1 MLIKLYFLISTADE
15 KNIRRHLFKNHHIFL
30 TLINLLNIYH
40 VYSLPSDFF
49 DNKPKPSGGQHNSLG
64 LSSYSSDEEEE
75 DDDEDVGKGR
85 EVTQTSAASSL
96 KSVQLSHPALPA
108 GLYFSQIIWNY
119 NTYYIVHCIHLYFH
133 YMANLHEKSP
143 IPPPPPIPIKKKH
156 WIFGTIR
163 FLSSRK
169 TFTTF
174 QAFPTEFGKT
184 HYLLS
189 SAEKV
194 AIG

>member
-64 LSSYSSDEEEE
+64 LSSYSSDEEEDD

-108 GLYFSQIIWNY
+108 GLYLSQII
-119 NTYYIVHCIHLYFH
+119 
-133 YMANLHEKSP
+133 
-143 IPPPPPIPIKKKH
+143 
-156 WIFGTIR
+156 
-163 FLSSRK
+163 
-169 TFTTF
+169 
-174 QAFPTEFGKT
+174 
-184 HYLLS
+184 
-189 SAEKV
+189 
-194 AIG
+194 